1 MRRVRWTHTAKKSLN
16 QAYEFSNDVWGSNV
30 ANHFLQLVDSRI
42 SSLIKNPEI
51 GKRHRNFRSILIHK
65 HVRLFY
71 ETRNSEIVL
80 LAFWDNRQ
88 DPNKLAALLL
98 KK

>member
-1 MRRVRWTHTAKKSLN
+1 MRKVRWTHTAKKSLN
-16 QAYEFSNDVWGSNV
+16 QVYEFLNTVWGSHV
-30 ANHFLQLVDSRI
+30 ANHFLQLVDLRI

-71 ETRNSEIVL
+71 QTQNSEIVL

-88 DPNKLAALLL
+88 DPIKLAALLL